1 MDSPSLRL
9 VAVEQPKARG
19 FPPKDVT
26 YMQPMEI
33 GVFLSST
40 GIADPFEAT
49 KKLRELGI
57 RSAQVGFQP
66 PEFYTRENAVKLRA
80 CMDEN
85 GVTPT
90 LCFCG
95 FQDESY
101 ADIPAVRETVGYL
114 NPDTLQERLDVT
126 MKTIHF
132 AEALGAEGIAAHI
145 GFVPPDKTDPLHQKL
160 VATMR
165 TIADA
170 AGAQGLN
177 FHLETG
183 QERANELLEFIHEV
197 DRGNVY
203 INFDP
208 ANMILYGM
216 DRPVE
221 ALELLKD
228 YVRSCHC
235 KDGIWPTEEG
245 KLGQEAPLGEGQ
257 VDIPAFVA
265 KLKEIGYTGPLT
277 IEREAGDDRIGDIL
291 RGKELLESLR

>member
-1 MDSPSLRL
+1 MR
-9 VAVEQPKARG
+9 
-19 FPPKDVT
+19 
-26 YMQPMEI
+26 PMEV

-40 GIADPFEAT
+40 GIMDPFEAT
-49 KKLRELGI
+49 KKLGELGVK
-57 RSAQVGFQP
+57 SCQVGFQP
-66 PEFYTRENAVKLRA
+66 PEFYTAENAASLKA
-80 CMDEN
+80 CMEEN

-101 ADIPAVRETVGYL
+101 ADVAAVRETVGYL
-114 NPDTLQERLDVT
+114 NPDTLPERMDIT
-126 MKTIHF
+126 MKVIDF
-132 AEALGAEGIAAHI
+132 AWDLGAEGIAAHI
-145 GFVPPDKTDPLHQKL
+145 GFVPPDKNDPGHKRLVETVQK
-160 VATMR
+160 
-165 TIADA
+165 IADA
-170 AGAQGLN
+170 AKAKGLN

-183 QERANELLEFIHEV
+183 QERAHELLEFIHEV
-197 DRGNVY
+197 DRDNVF

-216 DRPVE
+216 DKPIE

-228 YVRSCHC
+228 YVRSVHC
-235 KDGIWPTEEG
+235 KDGVWPTEEG
-245 KLGQEAPLGEGQ
+245 KLGEERPLGAGQ

-291 RGKELLESLR
+291 KAKALLE